1 MSIVTLPAS
10 SQNYDEVDIV
20 FGDFR
25 EDDDLPKEDDIPKET
40 SRCDTLYEPS
50 IISPEQISF
59 GDFTQITGEIIPDP
73 VIKSI
78 EYIDVDDLEKLEAL
92 PSNSKVREPID
103 CVVDTTDL
111 IEAIKNNMGKLIFRR
126 VKTVKTN
133 QSAKI
138 NTTYFTDDDTFITY
152 DKNGLC
158 PKWNKQQF
166 EQNVEFKYSFY
177 TFLTDSKA
185 IRQNDSYGG
194 TQIFGSIYNRSV
206 LDIEGG
212 TFLFKKDSN
221 DPHNF
226 VPPRIDCKEKDLVC
240 GIVVNPK
247 GDKSAL
253 PKYQYWFICSD
264 QFLKAW
270 TSVVYPSFDIFPQYN
285 GEDFKIRKK
294 LMTGNRLCTNTF
306 KKWTLAHFDN
316 KMDRDPEEIEKRY
329 YRLRTETSSRKYVHL
344 YAALILIAKYKEL
357 PCEFNLPVNLDKGP
371 NMKKWDIP
379 EKFVN
384 TLIEKYNLVIIKKRP
399 IILYE

>member
-1 MSIVTLPAS
+1 MSVTLPAS
-10 SQNYDEVDIV
+10 SQIYDEVDIV

-25 EDDDLPKEDDIPKET
+25 QEDDSTHVSKEP
-40 SRCDTLYEPS
+40 SRCETLYES
-50 IISPEQISF
+50 SSLSESISF

-73 VIKSI
+73 VIKLI
-78 EYIDVDDLEKLEAL
+78 EYIDVNDLKVEAL
-92 PSNSKVREPID
+92 PPNSKVREPID
-103 CVVDTTDL
+103 CVADTSNL
-111 IEAIKNNMGKLIFRR
+111 LEAIKKNMGKLIFRR
-126 VKTVKTN
+126 VKTIKVN
-133 QSAKI
+133 QSSKI
-138 NTTYFTDDDTFITY
+138 DTTYFTDDDTFITY
-152 DKNGLC
+152 DKNKLC
-158 PKWNKQQF
+158 PKWNKQQL
-166 EQNVEFKYSFY
+166 EQNVEYKYSFY

-185 IRQNDSYGG
+185 IRPNDHFNG

-212 TFLFKKDSN
+212 TFLFKKDSS

-247 GDKSAL
+247 GEKSPL

-270 TSVVYPSFDIFPQYN
+270 TSVIYPSFDIFPQYN

-306 KKWTLAHFDN
+306 KKWSMAHFDN
-316 KMDRDPEEIEKRY
+316 KMDRDAEEIEKRF
-329 YRLRTETSSRKYVHL
+329 YRLRTEISSRKYVHL

-379 EKFVN
+379 ENFVN
-384 TLIEKYNLVIIKKRP
+384 ILIEKYNLVIVKKRP